1 MPSADRPS
9 DSAPDIMH
17 GADSL
22 PLGRLRGLAILL
34 VEDDALSREALELI
48 FSYYGAIVS
57 SAASVDE
64 ALRAY
69 ERTPPSILVSD
80 IGLAGG
86 DGCTLIEVLRRR
98 ERGAER
104 RTPAIALS
112 GFPGRETGQRARH
125 AGFDAFL
132 RKPVEIHVLLAL
144 VAELALPAT

>member
-9 DSAPDIMH
+9 DGRHESEH
-17 GADSL
+17 GEDSL
-22 PLGRLRGLAILL
+22 PLGRLRGLTILL

-48 FSYYGAIVS
+48 FAYYGATVN
-57 SAASVDE
+57 SATSVAE

-86 DGCTLIEVLRRR
+86 DGCTLVETLRRR
-98 ERGAER
+98 ERGADR

-132 RKPVEIHVLLAL
+132 RKPIEIHVLLKL
-144 VAELALPAT
+144 VAELALPGE